1 MKLLDGSEG
10 KKFADLKR
18 EESLQFHI
26 VHTAN
31 TIDTFLEKS
40 LDSQSL
46 GDKLKDLFDE
56 LEKLIGNPTADS
68 TAAKKILTL
77 ISD

>member
-10 KKFADLKR
+10 KKFADLER

-26 VHTAN
+26 VHVAN

-46 GDKLKDLFDE
+46 GNKLKDLFEE
-56 LEKLIGNPTADS
+56 LEKLIGNPTAD
-68 TAAKKILTL
+68 
-77 ISD
+77 